1 MCIFCLPLFSI
12 TSLFVL
18 LVWTHGCLPL
28 SVYNALN
35 ELTSW
40 LYIGFR
46 KYSDSWNTQ
55 AVQTLAQGTPGWA
68 QVHRIRFHYLE
79 MPLELAWSPPVFNS
93 VDWTWFWKCGF
104 RATKTSHWASHWS
117 FHLPGRVANVIL
129 ICPPLHGD
137 LSDLLE
143 WVVLFSHRGRMYAWA
158 CHQFSHTKFPR
169 KHKTAG
175 VHFLSLFE
183 LFFDVSLVCQGLRC
197 ACVEAC
203 VCVCVLPKYRESN
216 SILPAYGLLVWLLVP
231 LVLLLPHFIFSR
243 FLTLAHPQQDLKHQN
258 GSVSSISLKLLF
270 NGCSRVHECV
280 SLTLASSLAFF
291 SWWELFDEYVSE
303 IAF

>member
-1 MCIFCLPLFSI
+1 MSSKPVFTPISVFIWICVELISFTMFIFCLPLFSI

-158 CHQFSHTKFPR
+158 CHHSHI
-169 KHKTAG
+169 
-175 VHFLSLFE
+175 
-183 LFFDVSLVCQGLRC
+183 Q
-197 ACVEAC
+197 
-203 VCVCVLPKYRESN
+203 N
-216 SILPAYGLLVWLLVP
+216 SPENT
-231 LVLLLPHFIFSR
+231 R
-243 FLTLAHPQQDLKHQN
+243 QQE
-258 GSVSSISLKLLF
+258 SISCL
-270 NGCSRVHECV
+270 GSSC
-280 SLTLASSLAFF
+280 SLTSA
-291 SWWELFDEYVSE
+291 WCVRVSDVHV
-303 IAF
+303 